1 MCQVKALSGRGVRAV
16 LANGAIAHCALTDLH
31 NAFVPNALEGLAVG
45 SFARAR
51 VVAPAAG
58 DAPLRI
64 TLKQSEGCAHAGA
77 QLLPFS
83 SAICHL

>member
-1 MCQVKALSGRGVRAV
+1 MKALSGRGVRAV